1 MSGKRTRSFKC
12 AVHHRDRE
20 VCSEN
25 DFHLVL
31 EEPPLFQ
38 RMLHVIALE
47 LLPDERDRKYYA
59 DRYTCCPPPWFIVFI
74 TVIEL
79 SLFAFHAIS
88 MRTAGLLGG
97 SIPICLSTSTS
108 YSLLIYRPD
117 KRYELWRFVTYMF
130 LHDGWCHLGFNL
142 LIQLLLGL
150 PLEMVHGSARLASIY
165 FSGVLAGSLGTSI
178 IDPEVCLVGASGGAY
193 ALLAAHLANVMI
205 NYHQM
210 RYGVLRL
217 AVILFFASCD
227 VGFAIYTRY
236 AEDYPAV
243 SFIAHLSGALSGL
256 TIGLLVLKNFEQKLH
271 EQLLWWIALGIYTAC
286 IIFAIIFN
294 IINSA
299 VMQSLKVE
307 QIYVTETFYNGFQ
320 V

>member
-1 MSGKRTRSFKC
+1 MFKISGMTWGRSTLDYINTF
-12 AVHHRDRE
+12 V
-20 VCSEN
+20 S
-25 DFHLVL
+25 
-31 EEPPLFQ
+31 
-38 RMLHVIALE
+38 
-47 LLPDERDRKYYA
+47 
-59 DRYTCCPPPWFIVFI
+59 
-74 TVIEL
+74 L

-88 MRTAGLLGG
+88 MRKADLMGG

-227 VGFAIYTRY
+227 VGFAVYTRY

-320 V
+320 FPFHMEIQMDLFILHGLNERQCFEVLHINCNVKLGLLTYRQSVSALGSQRQ